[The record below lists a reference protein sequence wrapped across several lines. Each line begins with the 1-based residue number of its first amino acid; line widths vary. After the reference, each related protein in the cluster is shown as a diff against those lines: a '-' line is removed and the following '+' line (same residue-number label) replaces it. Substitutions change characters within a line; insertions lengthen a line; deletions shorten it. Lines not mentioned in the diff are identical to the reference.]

1 MEDFG
6 LSLCSRCN
14 NAVHAVFL
22 ESSPVMVIEVKCP
35 CGKKLRANESLIG
48 QTIQCNLCR
57 REVLV
62 PDPQA
67 AAPEPLIKEPPPP
80 VADNK
85 SPWEY
90 AYWILA
96 LAFFPLAISLAQKG
110 DDTKG
115 RFLRALEANPDVK
128 KRLEDEASRREES
141 WEPPLTLDDI
151 INAFPGKKLDKLAF
165 LPRDTQAHY
174 AYALVASGVFLG
186 LFFCFFSPGT
196 FKPWQLVLVG
206 LFTATFG
213 IAGLLIVHGVGIP
226 TLLVSIGMMAKE
238 PTLSDFLACWAG
250 FTFGVGLLEEACKI
264 VPLFILFIY
273 KKKITW
279 RTAVMWGLASGV
291 GFGVN
296 EGILYS
302 ETFYNGITNAMQYV
316 VRFVSCVALHAI
328 WTASAGLSLYFTQS
342 LLNQFSEWY
351 EKAVVMLRV
360 LIIVMFFHGLFDALL
375 TRDMRAPALLVAAA
389 SIIWLGW
396 QIENARKQEMQVVQ
410 PAPQPELPKIDWASL
425 APQE

>member
-1 MEDFG
+1 MI
-6 LSLCSRCN
+6 
-14 NAVHAVFL
+14 
-22 ESSPVMVIEVKCP
+22 IEVKCP

-57 REVLV
+57 REILV
-62 PDPQA
+62 PDPEA
-67 AAPEPLIKEPPPP
+67 VPPEPLIKEPPAP
-80 VADNK
+80 VADNN

-96 LAFFPLAISLAQKG
+96 LAFFPLAISLAQ
-110 DDTKG
+110 DRDNTKE
-115 RFLRALEANPDVK
+115 RFQRALEANPDVK
-128 KRLEDEASRREES
+128 KRLDEED
-141 WEPPLTLDDI
+141 LTPDQI
-151 INAFPGKKLDKLAF
+151 ISAFPGKKLDSLAF
-165 LPRDTQAHY
+165 LPRDTHAHY
-174 AYALVASGVFLG
+174 AYALVATGVFLG
-186 LFFCFFSPGT
+186 LFFCFFSHGT
-196 FKPWQLVLVG
+196 FKPWHLVVVG
-206 LFTATFG
+206 LFTGTFG
-213 IAGLLIVHGVGIP
+213 IAGLLIVHEVGIP
-226 TLLVSIGMMAKE
+226 TILVGIGMMSKE
-238 PTLSDFLACWAG
+238 STLSDFLACWAG

-264 VPLFILFIY
+264 APLFILFLY

-302 ETFYNGITNAMQYV
+302 ETFYNGITTAMQYV

-360 LIIVMFFHGLFDALL
+360 LIIVMFLHGLFDALL

-389 SIIWLGW
+389 SIVWLGW
-396 QIENARKQEMQVVQ
+396 QIENARKQELEVVQ
-410 PAPQPELPKIDWASL
+410 PAPVLPKIDWASL
-425 APQE
+425 APQP